1 MRLPKK
7 VKTGATKSKKKAKQS
22 MEMDMDA
29 ICDSNSDQ
37 ERERA
42 TPSESHAIAREETTS
57 LLWVDKHMPLIEREL
72 AVHPRKISDVR
83 AWLQSAI
90 STDPID
96 TATRNLHKSHRLL
109 ALTGKSGVGKT
120 ATIRMLA
127 MQLDVDVVEWVNPT
141 HGYASDDSYN
151 PSILSKFTEFVSSAR
166 KANTLVFTNES
177 EMDESTYP
185 LAKTSKKLI
194 LIEDLPNLSH
204 AATRTLFHAVLQSHV
219 QSQAVV
225 VYPIVL
231 ILSDTVA
238 SSSDHSDWRA
248 SSFES
253 GLNFKN
259 LVPENVRTSSGFSRI
274 HFNPI
279 APSILVKSLNRI
291 VDQEFGARK
300 HAVLKKPTRHEID
313 SVAHSCGGD
322 IRNALNTLQFLA
334 LNRHTESSRNSSS
347 QERSHIIS
355 QQSSSQR
362 SAANNDSISKS
373 DIGNRNVNLIFYHAL
388 NKILIGKRL
397 STSEQCDEFPG
408 SNESFSTNNDT
419 NHEMHLPRHLFHY
432 ERKPLKSNPE
442 SVFEASHVDSDTF
455 TAYLAQNYTSYFTDI
470 EECVSAADA
479 YCTADTLSG
488 SWKNRSS
495 MGLYSASIACRGT
508 LFARQHPAPSQKFGG
523 MNKPHLFT
531 ALKEKRETY
540 DTLQESKTRWHK
552 AYAKYFEN
560 GESDLLKGN
569 GNGVFRISHNHS
581 SQALISEVLPFASQ
595 IINAANRAS
604 LQIAATDAQLMNN
617 LSYFGPRICKF
628 TALDENDCAVEIS
641 EEYEQIGETRGSG
654 RIHSAATILDA
665 DVAIEDDIED

>member
-22 MEMDMDA
+22 AEMDVDA
-29 ICDSNSDQ
+29 ICDSDSDQ

-42 TPSESHAIAREETTS
+42 TPRENQANAREETMS

-83 AWLQSAI
+83 EWLQSAV
-90 STDPID
+90 STDPLD
-96 TATRNLHKSHRLL
+96 TAMRNLHKSHRLL

-127 MQLDVDVVEWVNPT
+127 MELDVDVVEWVNPT

-177 EMDESTYP
+177 ELDESTYP

-204 AATRTLFHAVLQSHV
+204 TATRTLFHAVLQSHV
-219 QSQAVV
+219 QSQSAV

-238 SSSDHSDWRA
+238 SSTDHSDWHA

-253 GLNFKN
+253 GLNLKN

-291 VDQEFGARK
+291 IDQEFGVRK
-300 HAVLKKPTRHEID
+300 DAVSKKPTRQEIE
-313 SVAHSCGGD
+313 SVAHSCAGD

-334 LNRHTESSRNSSS
+334 LNRHTDSSRNISS
-347 QERSHIIS
+347 QERSQRIS

-362 SAANNDSISKS
+362 SAAKNDSISKS
-373 DIGNRNVNLIFYHAL
+373 DVGNRNVNLIFYHAL

-397 STSEQCDEFPG
+397 STSEQCDQFPG
-408 SNESFSTNNDT
+408 SSESFSTNNDT
-419 NHEMHLPRHLFHY
+419 NHDVHLPRHLSHH

-442 SVFEASHVDSDTF
+442 NVFEASHVDSDTF

-470 EECVSAADA
+470 EECVLAADA

-495 MGLYSASIACRGT
+495 MSVYSASIACRGT
-508 LFARQHPAPSQKFGG
+508 IFARQHPAPSQKFGG

-531 ALKEKRETY
+531 ALKEKRETL
-540 DTLQESKTRWHK
+540 DTLQESKTRWNK
-552 AYAKYFEN
+552 TYAKYL
-560 GESDLLKGN
+560 ESEDGDSKGN
-569 GNGVFRISHNHS
+569 GNGLFRISHNHS
-581 SQALISEVLPFASQ
+581 SQAIISEVLPFASQ
-595 IINAANRAS
+595 IISAS
-604 LQIAATDAQLMNN
+604 SSRTSPQIAPTDAQLMNN
-617 LSYFGPRICKF
+617 LSFFGPRICKF
-628 TALDENDCAVEIS
+628 TAMDENDCAVEIS
-641 EEYEQIGETRGSG
+641 EEYEQIGRTRGSG
-654 RIHSAATILDA
+654 GIHSATIVDE

>member
-7 VKTGATKSKKKAKQS
+7 VKTGATKSNKKVKQS
-22 MEMDMDA
+22 PEMDVDA
-29 ICDSNSDQ
+29 ICDSDSDQ

-42 TPSESHAIAREETTS
+42 TPRENQANAREETMS

-83 AWLQSAI
+83 EWLQSAV
-90 STDPID
+90 STDPLD
-96 TATRNLHKSHRLL
+96 TAMRNLHKSHRLL

-127 MQLDVDVVEWVNPT
+127 MELDVDVVEWVNPT
-141 HGYASDDSYN
+141 HGYASDDSYS

-177 EMDESTYP
+177 ELDESAYP
-185 LAKTSKKLI
+185 LTKTSKKLI

-204 AATRTLFHAVLQSHV
+204 TATRTLFHAVLQSHV
-219 QSQAVV
+219 QSQSAV

-253 GLNFKN
+253 GLNLKN
-259 LVPENVRTSSGFSRI
+259 LVPEDVRTSSGFSRI

-291 VDQEFGARK
+291 IDQEFGVRK
-300 HAVLKKPTRHEID
+300 DAVLKKPTRQEIE

-334 LNRHTESSRNSSS
+334 LNRHTNSSRNISS
-347 QERSHIIS
+347 QERSQRIS

-362 SAANNDSISKS
+362 SAAKNDSISKS
-373 DIGNRNVNLIFYHAL
+373 DVGNRNVNLIFYHAL

-397 STSEQCDEFPG
+397 STSEQCDQFPG
-408 SNESFSTNNDT
+408 SSESFSTNNDT
-419 NHEMHLPRHLFHY
+419 NHDMHLPRHLSHH

-442 SVFEASHVDSDTF
+442 NVFEASHVDSDTF

-470 EECVSAADA
+470 EECVLAADA

-495 MGLYSASIACRGT
+495 MSVYSASIACRGT
-508 LFARQHPAPSQKFGG
+508 VFARQLPAPSQKFGG
-523 MNKPHLFT
+523 MNKPQLFT
-531 ALKEKRETY
+531 ALKEKRETL

-552 AYAKYFEN
+552 AWAKYL
-560 GESDLLKGN
+560 ESEDGDSSKGN

-581 SQALISEVLPFASQ
+581 SQAIILEVLPFASQ
-595 IINAANRAS
+595 IIGASSSRTS
-604 LQIAATDAQLMNN
+604 LQIAPTDTQLMNT
-617 LSYFGPRICKF
+617 LSFFGPRICKF
-628 TALDENDCAVEIS
+628 TAMDENDCAVEIS
-641 EEYEQIGETRGSG
+641 EEYEQIGKTRGSG
-654 RIHSAATILDA
+654 GIHSATIMDE

>member
-22 MEMDMDA
+22 AEMDVDA
-29 ICDSNSDQ
+29 ICDSDSDQ

-42 TPSESHAIAREETTS
+42 IPRENQANAREETMS

-83 AWLQSAI
+83 EWLQSAV
-90 STDPID
+90 STDPLD
-96 TATRNLHKSHRLL
+96 TAMRNLHKSHRLL

-127 MQLDVDVVEWVNPT
+127 MELDVDVVEWVNPT
-141 HGYASDDSYN
+141 HGYGSDDSYN

-177 EMDESTYP
+177 ELDESTYP

-204 AATRTLFHAVLQSHV
+204 TATRTLFHAVLQSHV
-219 QSQAVV
+219 QSQSAV

-253 GLNFKN
+253 GLNLKN

-291 VDQEFGARK
+291 IDQEFGVRK
-300 HAVLKKPTRHEID
+300 DAVLKKPTRQEIE
-313 SVAHSCGGD
+313 SVAHSCAGD

-334 LNRHTESSRNSSS
+334 LNRHTDSSRNISS
-347 QERSHIIS
+347 QERSQRIS

-362 SAANNDSISKS
+362 SAANNDSMSKS
-373 DIGNRNVNLIFYHAL
+373 DVGNRNVNLIFYHAL

-397 STSEQCDEFPG
+397 STSEQCDQFPG
-408 SNESFSTNNDT
+408 SSESFSTNNDT
-419 NHEMHLPRHLFHY
+419 NHDMHLPRHLSHH

-442 SVFEASHVDSDTF
+442 NVFEASHVDSDTF

-470 EECVSAADA
+470 EECVLAADA

-495 MGLYSASIACRGT
+495 MSVYSASIACRGT
-508 LFARQHPAPSQKFGG
+508 VFARQLPAPSQKFGG

-531 ALKEKRETY
+531 ALKEKRETL

-552 AYAKYFEN
+552 TYAKYL
-560 GESDLLKGN
+560 ESEDGDSPKGN

-581 SQALISEVLPFASQ
+581 SQAIISEVLPFASQ
-595 IINAANRAS
+595 IISASSSRTS
-604 LQIAATDAQLMNN
+604 LQIAPTDAQLMNT
-617 LSYFGPRICKF
+617 LSFFGPRICKF
-628 TALDENDCAVEIS
+628 TAMDENDCAVEIS
-641 EEYEQIGETRGSG
+641 DEQIGKTRGSG
-654 RIHSAATILDA
+654 GIHSATIVDE